1 MRVIGGK
8 VKGHRLKAPK
18 GPRVRPTAD
27 RVKEALFNI
36 LPHDLSGLKVLD
48 LFAGTGN
55 LSIEALSRG
64 AKQSLLVD
72 ASRGSGKTI
81 RANLTGLGF
90 SGASQVWIAPVFRSL
105 HLLGQR
111 GETFD
116 VIFLDPPYEKGWVER
131 TVEIIAEERLL
142 APGGVVVAEHSVRE
156 TVRERYGPL
165 VLRDQRRYGST
176 ALSFFELQHPNHQTE
191 GEETRGT
198 NRHRN
203 LPGLL

>member
-1 MRVIGGK
+1 M
-8 VKGHRLKAPK
+8 
-18 GPRVRPTAD
+18 D
-27 RVKEALFNI
+27 R
-36 LPHDLSGLKVLD
+36 S
-48 LFAGTGN
+48 
-55 LSIEALSRG
+55 
-64 AKQSLLVD
+64 
-72 ASRGSGKTI
+72 
-81 RANLTGLGF
+81 GF
-90 SGASQVWIAPVFRSL
+90 SFLALA
-105 HLLGQR
+105 GQR

-116 VIFLDPPYEKGWVER
+116 VIFLDPPYEKGWVVR

-142 APGGVVVAEHSVRE
+142 APEGVVVAEHSVRE

-176 ALSFFELQHPNHQTE
+176 ALSFFELQHTNHQTE